1 MPFNFFSSSQ
11 LLPLYPSIGI
21 LLLAVIL
28 FQANKIRSAIIILF
42 LGILAMG
49 FFMAN
54 LDPFLVLWDEQYHAL
69 VAKNLAGNP
78 LKPVLYKDPVLP
90 YYFADWTKNHIWLHK
105 QPLFLWQMA
114 LSIKLFGANVI
125 AVRLPSVLMHALTS
139 VAIYRIGEVAINRK
153 AGFYGALFFGL
164 AYYQLEHVAGRFTTD
179 HNDVAFLFYVTA
191 SLWAWFEYQRSEKPI
206 YLVLTGLFS
215 GGAVLVKW
223 LMGMLVY
230 AVWFFALGADNK
242 KNWLSPK
249 SYAPI
254 VKSALIA
261 LAVFLPWQI
270 FIHLKYPVEAA
281 FETNLNTDHFF
292 NVVEGHGGT
301 IWFHFE
307 AISDIYGSGDLIP
320 YLILAGI
327 IFLIVKTK
335 KNVYRVAFIALIALV
350 YLFYSLA
357 ATKMTSFTI
366 LVSPLIYLGFGVM
379 IDALLSWMDK
389 LAKGSQ
395 SIQVLR
401 FAAVIGFGFMC
412 LNLSKIEKNHTMKK
426 PLDNFGRERELAQM
440 EFFRN
445 VLNELGDEKYVVFNA
460 DIGVNGNIALMF
472 YGDYMAYG
480 HIPTTGDLELVQA
493 NNYKVAIRD
502 DGTLPDY
509 IINNPLIVK
518 LSDEHAN

>member
-1 MPFNFFSSSQ
+1 MPFSFFSNSQ
-11 LLPLYPSIGI
+11 LLPLYPSVGMLI
-21 LLLAVIL
+21 LAIIL
-28 FQANKIRSAIIILF
+28 FHANKNKLAIIILF
-42 LGILAMG
+42 LGILALG

-69 VAKNLAGNP
+69 VAKNLASNS
-78 LKPVLYKDPVLP
+78 LKPVLYNDPVLP
-90 YYFADWTKNHIWLHK
+90 YYFADWTKNYIWLHK
-105 QPLFLWQMA
+105 QPLFLWHMA
-114 LSIKLFGANVI
+114 LSIKIFGANVI

-139 VAIYRIGEVAINRK
+139 LIIYRIGEVAINSK

-191 SLWAWFEYQRSEKPI
+191 SLWSWLEYQRSERPI

-223 LMGMLVY
+223 LVGMLVY
-230 AVWFFALGADNK
+230 AVWFVALGAESK
-242 KNWLSPK
+242 QNWLFTK

-254 VKSALIA
+254 VISVLIA

-281 FETNLNTDHFF
+281 FETNLNTEHFF

-301 IWFHFE
+301 FWFHFD

-335 KNVYRVAFIALIALV
+335 KNVYRFAFIAMITLV
-350 YLFYSLA
+350 YLFYSVA

-366 LVSPLIYLGFGVM
+366 LVSPMVYLGFGVM
-379 IDALLSWMDK
+379 INTLFNWLDRFTLNSRSILALR
-389 LAKGSQ
+389 
-395 SIQVLR
+395 IVT
-401 FAAVIGFGFMC
+401 VIGFGFMC
-412 LNLSKIEKNHTMKK
+412 LNLGKIEKNHTMKK
-426 PLDNFGRERELAQM
+426 PHDNFGRERELAQM
-440 EFFRN
+440 EFFN
-445 VLNELGDEKYVVFNA
+445 TVMNELGDENYVVFNA
-460 DIGVNGNIALMF
+460 DIGVNGNIAFMF
-472 YGDYMAYG
+472 FSDYVAYG
-480 HIPTTGDLELVQA
+480 RVPTPLELKQVW
-493 NNYKVAIRD
+493 NRNYKIAIRD

-509 IINNPLIVK
+509 ILNNSSIIKISGKYP
-518 LSDEHAN
+518 N